1 MAAGKTITEQTWARD
16 LDGAYKR
23 TDVSSSFE
31 NIEPA
36 SECIQ
41 YTKNLKDHTYTINEQ
56 FIESGGEGTWQIDCT
71 VSQEPIEVHSY
82 FSDMSEVQKRNWA
95 LWKKDPYH
103 PQLTPAGWEPST
115 GGSEDPSDNEKLNTL
130 YYWWQR
136 DVTHYLAP
144 RVVAKWTAVENHPPD
159 CSGVGKIAE
168 GWVLPVGVPNV
179 NFLLSGANGR
189 QLGTPDGQTWYQNT
203 YEFLGSAPSQTG
215 WQPFL
220 YARNPFQV

>member
-36 SECIQ
+36 SQCIQ

-56 FIESGGEGTWQIDCT
+56 FIEAGGEGTWQIDCT
-71 VSQEPIEVHSY
+71 VSQEPMETHKY
-82 FSDMSEVQKRNWA
+82 FLTISDSDKRNWS

-103 PQLTPAGWEPST
+103 PQLNPAGWNPLMS
-115 GGSEDPSDNEKLNTL
+115 GDAKIQTL

-136 DVTHYLAP
+136 DVTQYLAP
-144 RVVAKWTAVENHPPD
+144 RVVAKWTVVENHPP
-159 CSGVGKIAE
+159 
-168 GWVLPVGVPNV
+168 NV
-179 NFLLSGANGR
+179 KSMA
-189 QLGTPDGQTWYQNT
+189 
-203 YEFLGSAPSQTG
+203 
-215 WQPFL
+215 
-220 YARNPFQV
+220 